1 MMIRKA
7 MLEFKLEYAIDLDDS
22 DMVERGSHL
31 IEQDL
36 EQIIAD
42 GTIGDYIKINEEV
55 DVTEEQVKSTQNTL
69 KLYRI

>member
-31 IEQDL
+31 IEQEL

-69 KLYRI
+69 RLYRI

>member
-1 MMIRKA
+1 MIRKA

-31 IEQDL
+31 IEQEL

-69 KLYRI
+69 RLYRI

>member
-7 MLEFKLEYAIDLDDS
+7 MLEFKLEFAVDLDDS

-31 IEQDL
+31 IEQEL
-36 EQIIAD
+36 EQIITD

-55 DVTEEQVKSTQNTL
+55 DVTEDQVKSTLCAL

>member
-1 MMIRKA
+1 MIRKA

-31 IEQDL
+31 IEQEL

>member
-69 KLYRI
+69 RLYRI

>member
-22 DMVERGSHL
+22 DLVVRGSHL
-31 IEQDL
+31 IEQEL

>member
-22 DMVERGSHL
+22 DLVVRGSHL

>member
-22 DMVERGSHL
+22 GMVERGSHL
-31 IEQDL
+31 IEQEL

>member
-31 IEQDL
+31 IEQEL

>member
-1 MMIRKA
+1 MIIRKA

-22 DMVERGSHL
+22 GMVERGSHL
-31 IEQDL
+31 IEQEL

-55 DVTEEQVKSTQNTL
+55 DITEDQVKSTENTL
-69 KLYRI
+69 RLYRI

>member
-1 MMIRKA
+1 MIIRKA

-22 DMVERGSHL
+22 GMVERGSHL
-31 IEQDL
+31 IEQEL

-55 DVTEEQVKSTQNTL
+55 DITEDQVKSTYTHLNIAGL
-69 KLYRI
+69 